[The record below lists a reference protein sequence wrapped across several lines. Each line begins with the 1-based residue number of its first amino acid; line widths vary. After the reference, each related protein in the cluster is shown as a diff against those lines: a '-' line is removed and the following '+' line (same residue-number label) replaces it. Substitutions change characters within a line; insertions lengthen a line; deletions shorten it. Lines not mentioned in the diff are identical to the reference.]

1 MKKISIPAVFL
12 AALAG
17 CSTINSNIESSNFTY
32 LTSDV
37 SVKPFG
43 SNYQISSL
51 IEVGNQRLL
60 AKTYAADCQDGYG
73 DLVVEGS
80 GYSDTKVFKVATSGS
95 KGQDEIFKRLCIK
108 GMSAAYAMENKL
120 SDSDKQRRDAA
131 VQKMLARPAAAK
143 RRPAVNTVEQNNA
156 PVNVT
161 CITNRYDGGSYTS
174 CKEK

>member
-1 MKKISIPAVFL
+1 MKKISITAVFL
-12 AALAG
+12 ATLAG

-51 IEVGNQRLL
+51 IQVGDQRLM
-60 AKTYAADCQDGYG
+60 AKTYAAACENGYG
-73 DLVVEGS
+73 DLVIEGNS
-80 GYSDTKVFKVATSGS
+80 YGDTKVFKAATAGN
-95 KGQDEIFKRLCIK
+95 KGQDEIFKRLCLK

-131 VQKMLARPAAAK
+131 VQKALARPAAAK
-143 RRPAVNTVEQNNA
+143 RRPAVEAVEQNND

-161 CITNRYDGGSYTS
+161 CITNRYDGGSYTN